1 MLVLSRK
8 VGEIITVGNSI
19 TITVVGNE
27 RGIIRLGIDA
37 PRDIPV
43 HRKEVYDKI
52 IEMNRQAA
60 QTKVSA
66 LKQAIS
72 GLDLLSTSADT
83 PLHTDKLELINQAS
97 LDKKRIQ

>member
-66 LKQAIS
+66 LKHAIS
-72 GLDLLSTSADT
+72 GLDLLGSSADT
-83 PLHTDKLELINQAS
+83 PLNTDKIELFNQTS
-97 LDKKRIQ
+97 IE